1 MTPKI
6 CSGLPEIINQYV
18 QLAHWVP
25 VVWATK
31 YKFPE
36 AQLQYLIFMV
46 FSFIVNILSEKQ

>member
-25 VVWATK
+25 VDWATK

-36 AQLQYLIFMV
+36 AQLQ
-46 FSFIVNILSEKQ
+46 NRNPGKD

>member
-1 MTPKI
+1 MPGLQLPMTPKI

-36 AQLQYLIFMV
+36 AQLQ
-46 FSFIVNILSEKQ
+46 NQNPGKG